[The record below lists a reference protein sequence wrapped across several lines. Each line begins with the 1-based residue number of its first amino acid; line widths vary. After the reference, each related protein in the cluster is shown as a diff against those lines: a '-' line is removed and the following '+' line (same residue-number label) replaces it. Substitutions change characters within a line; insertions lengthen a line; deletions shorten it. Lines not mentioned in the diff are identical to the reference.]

1 MRDILFRGKHNGEW
15 VYGGFA
21 SAPKKTLIIEISD
34 TMPTRMEGKHVDPET
49 IGQYTGLLDKN
60 GKKIFEG
67 DILKVKHGI
76 MGREEEKPKMPRN
89 AYDMYYEENERG
101 MYGRWFYFRNYAVEY
116 KAHGNSRGKYIV
128 RNGSDQCD
136 FTNSLFYNHDA
147 EIIGNIHDNPEL
159 LKGE

>member
-34 TMPTRMEGKHVDPET
+34 TMPTRVEGKHVDPET
-49 IGQYTGLLDKN
+49 VGQYTGLTDKN

-67 DILKVKHGI
+67 DIVKFGDIIGI
-76 MGREEEKPKMPRN
+76 INYSTGCYCVKTNKPDWRSRSNP
-89 AYDMYYEENERG
+89 AIDIVFNE
-101 MYGRWFYFRNYAVEY
+101 YPNEV
-116 KAHGNSRGKYIV
+116 
-128 RNGSDQCD
+128 
-136 FTNSLFYNHDA
+136 